1 MKWSELLAQLGGFGS
16 RRMAQFGFFPFVV
29 ILMLSL
35 LCAMFIAHLYT
46 RFYKSRATGSLV
58 HRTFPL
64 LGISVT
70 AIFICVQ
77 FSLPLSLGL
86 LGALSIVRFRTP
98 IKEPEE
104 IGFILLVIA
113 ASLCCATFN
122 MFFLGILLMVALLA
136 LVIQKAVLSK
146 AKGQASDGAVMVR
159 LPAGQFAVHGTRLTK
174 MLSERLPR
182 GRLDSVTES
191 GKESVICYSFVEA
204 DAAQALEIKSVEQ
217 QVAGSRVDIFFS
229 RPGEV

>member
-1 MKWSELLAQLGGFGS
+1 MKWSELLVQLGGFGS
-16 RRMAQFGFFPFVV
+16 KKMEQIGFYPFVV
-29 ILMLSL
+29 VLILSL
-35 LCAMFIAHLYT
+35 LCAMFIAYLYT

-122 MFFLGILLMVALLA
+122 MLFLGILLAVAVLALL
-136 LVIQKAVLSK
+136 LQKALRSRSPGN
-146 AKGQASDGAVMVR
+146 AADGTVMVR
-159 LPAGQFAVHGTRLTK
+159 LPAGRFPAHGAGITK
-174 MLSERLPR
+174 MLSERLPN
-182 GRLDSVTES
+182 GRLDSITEND
-191 GKESVICYSFVEA
+191 KESVICYSF
-204 DAAQALEIKSVEQ
+204 AQADSAAAVEMKSLEQ
-217 QVAGSRVDIFFS
+217 QVTGSRVDIFFN

>member
-1 MKWSELLAQLGGFGS
+1 MKWSELLVQLGGFGS
-16 RRMAQFGFFPFVV
+16 KKMEQIGFYPFVV
-29 ILMLSL
+29 VLILSL
-35 LCAMFIAHLYT
+35 LCAMFIAYLYT

-122 MFFLGILLMVALLA
+122 MLFLGILLAVAVLALL
-136 LVIQKAVLSK
+136 LQKALRSRSPGN
-146 AKGQASDGAVMVR
+146 AADGTVMVR
-159 LPAGQFAVHGTRLTK
+159 LPAGRFPAHGAGITK
-174 MLSERLPR
+174 MLSEGLPN
-182 GRLDSVTES
+182 GRLDSITEND
-191 GKESVICYSFVEA
+191 KESVICYSF
-204 DAAQALEIKSVEQ
+204 AQADSAAAVEMKSLEQ
-217 QVAGSRVDIFFS
+217 QVTGSRVDIFFN